1 MKRAAIFLVT
11 VALIGCTSSSPDEPG
26 YGRGGH
32 GDRGGSGDRGGYG
45 GGQTRDGGT
54 MAAGG
59 IGLIPTSD
67 WWHQPQMSGAMNL
80 TSDQLAALDAIE
92 RDQADPIERLRRDS
106 TDASRNLRTV
116 LESDRPTADDILESG
131 RRLHAVRGELL
142 DREVKMLSDE
152 RHVLTQQ
159 QWTTLEQALQQER
172 SQGRRNGTPGGGYG
186 GGRGRRPG
194 RGFPGGF

>member
-11 VALIGCTSSSPDEPG
+11 VALIGCASSSPDEPV
-26 YGRGGH
+26 YGRGGYGDRGGR
-32 GDRGGSGDRGGYG
+32 GDRGGSG
-45 GGQTRDGGT
+45 GGQTRDSGT

-67 WWHQPQMSGAMNL
+67 WWHQAQISGAMNL

-106 TDASRNLRTV
+106 MDASRNLRTV

-131 RRLHAVRGELL
+131 RRLRAVRGELL
-142 DREVKMLSDE
+142 DRELKLLSDE

-159 QWTTLEQALQQER
+159 QWTTLEQQLQQER
-172 SQGRRNGTPGGGYG
+172 SQGRRNGMPGGGYP
-186 GGRGRRPG
+186 GGRGRRGG
-194 RGFPGGF
+194 RGFPGQ